1 MGIMVCKLKVVLCRS
16 SSGEEAD
23 EEGLEA
29 FHPELQKE
37 QREREREREREIQHW
52 FWIVEISLSSRSRI
66 QLAPKE
72 IETEMRHWVEL

>member
-1 MGIMVCKLKVVLCRS
+1 LQAEVVSCRS

-37 QREREREREREIQHW
+37 HTERERERERERDSAL
-52 FWIVEISLSSRSRI
+52 VLDS
-66 QLAPKE
+66 
-72 IETEMRHWVEL
+72 

>member
-1 MGIMVCKLKVVLCRS
+1 VSCRS

-37 QREREREREREIQHW
+37 HTQREREREREIQHW
-52 FWIVEISLSSRSRI
+52 FWIAEISLSSRSRI

-72 IETEMRHWVEL
+72 IETKMQHWVEL